1 MSLLSRHASA
11 PKKEN
16 LLMKTETTERLKT
29 VVNTRMKSLFVAQDE
44 KPATLKEINLA
55 RLSPFQ
61 RGLLVTD
68 GTVTRFIE
76 AYTFA
81 PVEVVLVQQKRQ
93 TLSSDHNWLQ
103 LPAGADII
111 SRQITLQTHQKQE
124 ASPIIHTYADSLIVP
139 KRLPKSVLDGLESDK
154 QGLGGLLRCSGLET
168 RRELL
173 WCGIETLTDLPIAI
187 AHLEGEMF
195 LSRTYLVYADQEPL
209 MLINEK
215 FPF

>member
-1 MSLLSRHASA
+1 
-11 PKKEN
+11 
-16 LLMKTETTERLKT
+16 MKTETTERSKT
-29 VVNTRMKSLFVAQDE
+29 VVNTRMKSLFVAQDK
-44 KPATLKEINLA
+44 KPATLKKINLA

-103 LPAGADII
+103 LPAGEEVI
-111 SRQITLQTHQKQE
+111 SRQITLQIHQKQE
-124 ASPIIHTYADSLIVP
+124 ASPIIYTYADSLIVP

-195 LSRTYLVYADQEPL
+195 LSRTYLVYAAQEPL
-209 MLINEK
+209 MLINER

>member
-1 MSLLSRHASA
+1 
-11 PKKEN
+11 
-16 LLMKTETTERLKT
+16 MKTETTERSKT
-29 VVNTRMKSLFVAQDE
+29 VVNTRMKSLFVAQDK
-44 KPATLKEINLA
+44 KPATLKEINFA

-103 LPAGADII
+103 LPAGEEVI
-111 SRQITLQTHQKQE
+111 SRQITLQIHQKQE
-124 ASPIIHTYADSLIVP
+124 AAPIIYTYADSLIVP

-209 MLINEK
+209 MLINER